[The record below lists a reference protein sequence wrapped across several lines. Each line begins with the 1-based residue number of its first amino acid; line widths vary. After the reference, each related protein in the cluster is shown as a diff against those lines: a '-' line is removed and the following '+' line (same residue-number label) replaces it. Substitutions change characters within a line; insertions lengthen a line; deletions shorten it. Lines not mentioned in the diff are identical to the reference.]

1 MRATELTLAEQAT
14 LTAGRDLW
22 STQPVERL
30 GVPSAVLTD
39 GPHGV
44 RMRRSTDELELG
56 DAVPATCFP
65 TASALAA
72 TWNLALL
79 EQVGVALGEEA
90 SAQQVSVLLGPGA
103 NIKRTPVC
111 GRNFEYFSEDPL
123 LSSALAA
130 AWISGVQSTG
140 VAASLKHFAAN
151 NQESRRYSIDT
162 LVDERALREIYLAS
176 FERAVVEARPAT
188 VMAAYNQVN
197 GVHASEHREL
207 LTTILRDEWGFDGL
221 VVSDWGA
228 VFDRA
233 LAVAAGCDLQM
244 PGFDGQGDAG
254 VVAAVQA
261 GRLAGAALE
270 ASAERMLRLIE
281 ATAGAREPGHP
292 YDVDAHHALARRA
305 SAEGTVLLKNDGG
318 LLPLAPSA
326 RVAVVGEFA
335 TVPRYQGA
343 GSSLMNPHRVD
354 DAFTAIS
361 ALVGADRVTY
371 AAGYLRNRDEV
382 QPALLDMARAEARD
396 ADVVLA
402 FVGLPEAYETE
413 GVDRAHLRLP
423 DSHDALVRALVEVNP
438 NVVVVLSNGAPVE
451 MPWVAQVP
459 AVVEAYL
466 GGQAGGGA
474 VADVLFGVAE
484 PGGRLAET
492 FPRRW
497 SDNPVS
503 ALPTGPRQVEYR
515 ESLYVGY
522 RYYDSVAAEV
532 LFPFGHGLGYTTFGY
547 AGLDLGPAQ
556 VDDGAELRVTVTV
569 TVTNTGDRAGS
580 EVVQLY
586 VHDVESSVFRPE
598 QELKAFA
605 KVWLAPGESQ
615 AVTLDLDRR
624 AFAVWDRQQH
634 GWTVEPGRF
643 EIRVGS
649 SSRDIRARAVL
660 EVASAGVEL
669 PPDRPALAPYRDLS
683 MSRGFDRAA
692 FQVLYGSPLPDNV
705 AERRGQYTMDTP
717 LAAMRQ
723 SLVARAL
730 VQVLRRAATKIV
742 GSDEDGP
749 MALLVDR
756 VVHEMPLRVL
766 PMLSQGKVGSP
777 VATALLAVANGRP
790 LAGAAK
796 VLAALRPLPGRQRA
810 GG

>member
-1 MRATELTLAEQAT
+1 MTEPTLAEKAM

-22 STQPVERL
+22 STQPVEVL
-30 GVPSAVLTD
+30 GVPSVVLTD

-44 RMRRSTDELELG
+44 RMQRSTDELELG
-56 DAVPATCFP
+56 DSVPATCFP

-72 TWNLALL
+72 SWNPDLV
-79 EQVGVALGEEA
+79 EEVGVALGEEA
-90 SAQQVSVLLGPGA
+90 RSQRVSVLLGPGA

-130 AWISGVQSTG
+130 AWIRGLQSTG

-176 FERAVVEARPAT
+176 FERAVVAARPAT

-197 GVHASEHREL
+197 GAHASEHREL
-207 LTTILRDEWGFDGL
+207 LTTILREEWGFDGL

-233 LAVAAGCDLQM
+233 PAIAAGCDLQM
-244 PGFDGQGDAG
+244 PGFDGQGDAD
-254 VVAAVQA
+254 VVTAVEE
-261 GRLAGAALE
+261 GRLARAALE
-270 ASAERMLRLIE
+270 ASVERVLRLIE
-281 ATAGAREPGHP
+281 TTARAREPGQT
-292 YDVDAHHALARRA
+292 YDMGAHHALARRA
-305 SAEGTVLLKNDGG
+305 AAEGTVLLKNDGG
-318 LLPLAPSA
+318 LLPLAASA

-335 TVPRYQGA
+335 KVPRYQGA
-343 GSSLMNPHRVD
+343 GSSLVNPHRLD
-354 DAFTAIS
+354 DAFTALV
-361 ALVGADRVTY
+361 ALLGAERVSY
-371 AAGYLRNRDEV
+371 APGYLRHRDDV
-382 QPALLDMARAEARD
+382 QPALLDGARGVARD
-396 ADVVLA
+396 ADAVLV

-413 GVDRAHLRLP
+413 GVDRSDLRLP
-423 DSHDALVRALVEVNP
+423 DTHDALVRALVEVNP

-451 MPWVAQVP
+451 MPWVGQVR
-459 AVVEAYL
+459 AVVEGYL
-466 GGQAGGGA
+466 GGQAGGSA

-497 SDNPVS
+497 ADNPVS

-522 RYYDSVAAEV
+522 RYYDSVGADV

-547 AGLDLGPAQ
+547 SGLDLGRVQ
-556 VDDGAELRVTVTV
+556 VADGEDLHVTATV

-586 VHDVESSVFRPE
+586 VHDVETSVFRPE
-598 QELKAFA
+598 QELKGFA
-605 KVWLAPGESQ
+605 KVRLEAGESR
-615 AVTLDLDRR
+615 AVTLGLDRR
-624 AFAVWDRQQH
+624 AFAVWDRH
-634 GWTVEPGRF
+634 RPGWAVEPGRF

-660 EVASAGVEL
+660 EVTSVGAA
-669 PPDRPALAPYRDLS
+669 PAPDRPELTPYRDLS

-692 FQVLYGSPLPDNV
+692 FQALYGSPLPGNV
-705 AERRGQYTMDTP
+705 AERRGEYTMDTP

-742 GSDEDGP
+742 GGDEGGP

-766 PMLSQGKVGSP
+766 PMLSQGKVGAP
-777 VATALLAVANGRP
+777 VAIALLAVANGRP

-796 VLAALRPLPGRQRA
+796 VLAALGPLPGRQRA

>member
-1 MRATELTLAEQAT
+1 MAELTLAEKAR

-22 STQPVERL
+22 SSQPVERL
-30 GVPSAVLTD
+30 GVPSVVLTD

-44 RMRRSTDELELG
+44 RMQRSTNDLELG
-56 DAVPATCFP
+56 DSVPATCFP

-72 TWNLALL
+72 SWNPDLVK
-79 EQVGVALGEEA
+79 EVGVALGEEA
-90 SAQQVSVLLGPGA
+90 RAQQVSVLLGPGA
-103 NIKRTPVC
+103 NIKRTPAC
-111 GRNFEYFSEDPL
+111 GRSFEYFSEDPL

-130 AWISGVQSTG
+130 AWIRGLQSTG

-176 FERAVVEARPAT
+176 FEGAVVEARPAT

-197 GVHASEHREL
+197 GVHMSEHREL
-207 LTTILRDEWGFDGL
+207 LTTILREEWGFDGL

-233 LAVAAGCDLQM
+233 LAIAAGCDLQM
-244 PGFDGQGDAG
+244 PGFAGQGDAG
-254 VVAAVQA
+254 VVAAVEQ
-261 GRLAGAALE
+261 GRLDRAALT
-270 ASAERMLRLIE
+270 ASVERMLRLVA
-281 ATAGAREPGHP
+281 ATARAREPGQT
-292 YDVDAHHALARRA
+292 YDVEAHHALARRA
-305 SAEGTVLLKNDGG
+305 AAEGTVLLKNDGG
-318 LLPLAPSA
+318 LLPLAASA

-335 TVPRYQGA
+335 KVPRYQGA
-343 GSSLMNPHRVD
+343 GSSLMSPLRLD
-354 DAFTAIS
+354 DACTAIS
-361 ALVGADRVTY
+361 ALVGANRVTY

-382 QPALLDMARAEARD
+382 QPALLDVARAAARD

-413 GVDRAHLRLP
+413 GVDRSDLRLP

-438 NVVVVLSNGAPVE
+438 NVVAVLSNGAPVE
-451 MPWVAQVP
+451 MPWVGQVP
-459 AVVEAYL
+459 AVVESYL
-466 GGQAGGGA
+466 GGQAGGSA
-474 VADVLFGVAE
+474 VAEVLFGVAE

-497 SDNPVS
+497 ANNPVS

-522 RYYDSVAAEV
+522 RYYDSVGADV

-547 AGLDLGPAQ
+547 SGLELGPVR
-556 VDDGAELRVTVTV
+556 VDGDDLHVTATV

-586 VHDVESSVFRPE
+586 VHDVETSVFRPE

-634 GWTVEPGRF
+634 GWAVEPGRF

-649 SSRDIRARAVL
+649 SSRDIRVRARL
-660 EVASAGVEL
+660 EVASGGAA
-669 PPDRPALAPYRDLS
+669 PAPDGPELAPYRDLS

-692 FQVLYGSPLPDNV
+692 FQALYGSALPGNV
-705 AERRGQYTMDTP
+705 TERRGEYTMDTP
-717 LAAMRQ
+717 LADMRQ
-723 SLVARAL
+723 SLVART
-730 VQVLRRAATKIV
+730 VVRVLRRAARKIV

-749 MALLVDR
+749 MARLVDR
-756 VVHEMPLRVL
+756 VVNEMPLRVL
-766 PMLSQGKVGSP
+766 PLLSQGKVSVP
-777 VATALLAVANGRP
+777 VASALLAVANGRP
-790 LAGAAK
+790 LAGATK
-796 VLAALRPLPGRQRA
+796 VLAALAPLPGRQRA

>member
-1 MRATELTLAEQAT
+1 MAELTLVEKAR

-22 STQPVERL
+22 SSQPVERV
-30 GVPSAVLTD
+30 GIPSVVLTD

-44 RMRRSTDELELG
+44 RMQRSTNDLELG

-72 TWNLALL
+72 TWNVDLVEA
-79 EQVGVALGEEA
+79 VGVALGEEA
-90 SAQQVSVLLGPGA
+90 RAQQVSVLLGPGA

-130 AWISGVQSTG
+130 AWIRGLQSTG
-140 VAASLKHFAAN
+140 VAGSLKHFAAN

-176 FERAVVEARPAT
+176 FEWAVVAARPAT

-197 GVHASEHREL
+197 GAHASEHREL
-207 LTTILRDEWGFDGL
+207 LTTILREEWGFDGL

-228 VFDRA
+228 VFDRVPA
-233 LAVAAGCDLQM
+233 IAAGCDLQM
-244 PGFDGQGDAG
+244 PGFAGHGDAA
-254 VVAAVQA
+254 VVAAVEE
-261 GRLAGAALE
+261 GRLPGAALD
-270 ASAERMLRLIE
+270 ASVERLLRLIE
-281 ATAGAREPGHP
+281 TTAGARAPGQT

-305 SAEGTVLLKNDGG
+305 AAEGTVLLKNDGG
-318 LLPLAPSA
+318 LLPVPTSG

-335 TVPRYQGA
+335 KVPRYQGA
-343 GSSLMNPHRVD
+343 GSSLMTPHRVD
-354 DAFTAIS
+354 DAFTTVQE
-361 ALVGADRVTY
+361 LVGADRVTY
-371 AAGYLRNRDEV
+371 APGYLRHRDDV
-382 QPALLDMARAEARD
+382 QPALLDGARAVAREAE
-396 ADVVLA
+396 VVLA

-413 GVDRAHLRLP
+413 GVDRSDLRLP

-451 MPWVAQVP
+451 MPWVGQVP
-459 AVVEAYL
+459 AVVEGYL

-474 VADVLFGVAE
+474 VADVLFGLAE

-497 SDNPVS
+497 ADNPVS

-522 RYYDSVAAEV
+522 RYYDTVAADV

-547 AGLDLGPAQ
+547 SGLDLGTVRVA
-556 VDDGAELRVTVTV
+556 DGEDLHVTATV

-605 KVWLAPGESQ
+605 KVRLEPGESR
-615 AVTLDLDRR
+615 AVTLGLDRR
-624 AFAVWDRQQH
+624 AFAVWDRH
-634 GWTVEPGRF
+634 RPGWAVEPGRF

-660 EVASAGVEL
+660 EVGPGGAA
-669 PPDRPALAPYRDLS
+669 PAPDEPELAPYRDLT
-683 MSRGFDRAA
+683 MARGFDRAA
-692 FQVLYGSPLPDNV
+692 FQALYGSPLPDNST
-705 AERRGQYTMDTP
+705 ARRGEYTMDTP
-717 LAAMRQ
+717 LADMRQ
-723 SLVARAL
+723 SWVARTVML
-730 VQVLRRAATKIV
+730 VLRRAAMRIV

-749 MALLVDR
+749 MARLVDR
-756 VVHEMPLRVL
+756 VVNEMPLRVL
-766 PMLSQGKVGSP
+766 PMLSQGKVSGP

-790 LAGAAK
+790 LAGATK
-796 VLAALRPLPGRQRA
+796 VLAALGRPPGGQR
-810 GG
+810 G

>member
-1 MRATELTLAEQAT
+1 MRGKVR
-14 LTAGRDLW
+14 LTAGYDLW
-22 STQPVERL
+22 STQPVEGL
-30 GVPSAVLTD
+30 GVPSVVLTD

-44 RMRRSTDELELG
+44 RMQRSTDELELG
-56 DAVPATCFP
+56 DSVPATCFP

-72 TWNLALL
+72 SWNPDLV

-90 SAQQVSVLLGPGA
+90 RAQRVSVLLGPGA

-130 AWISGVQSTG
+130 AWIRGLQSTG

-176 FERAVVEARPAT
+176 FERAVVAARPAT

-197 GVHASEHREL
+197 GAHASEHRQL
-207 LTTILRDEWGFDGL
+207 LTTILREEWGFDGL

-228 VFDRA
+228 VFDRVPA
-233 LAVAAGCDLQM
+233 IAAGCDLQM
-244 PGFDGQGDAG
+244 PGFDGQGDAE
-254 VVAAVQA
+254 VVTALEE
-261 GRLAGAALE
+261 GRLARAALE
-270 ASAERMLRLIE
+270 ASVERMLRLIE
-281 ATAGAREPGHP
+281 TTARAREPGQT
-292 YDVDAHHALARRA
+292 YDMDAHHALARRA
-305 SAEGTVLLKNDGG
+305 AAEGTVLLKNDGG
-318 LLPLAPSA
+318 LLPLAASA

-335 TVPRYQGA
+335 KVPRYQGA
-343 GSSLMNPHRVD
+343 GSSLVNPHRLD
-354 DAFTAIS
+354 DAFTALG
-361 ALVGADRVTY
+361 ALLGAERVSY
-371 AAGYLRNRDEV
+371 APGYLRHRDDV
-382 QPALLDMARAEARD
+382 QPALLDGARGVARD
-396 ADVVLA
+396 ADVVLV

-413 GVDRAHLRLP
+413 GVDRSDLRLP

-451 MPWVAQVP
+451 MPWVGQVR
-459 AVVEAYL
+459 AVVEGYL
-466 GGQAGGGA
+466 GGQAGGSA

-497 SDNPVS
+497 ADNPVS

-522 RYYDSVAAEV
+522 RYYDSVGADV

-547 AGLDLGPAQ
+547 SELDLGRVEVA
-556 VDDGAELRVTVTV
+556 DGEDLLVTATV

-586 VHDVESSVFRPE
+586 VHDVETSVFRPE
-598 QELKAFA
+598 QELKGFA
-605 KVWLAPGESQ
+605 KVRLEPGESG
-615 AVTLDLDRR
+615 AVTLGLDRR
-624 AFAVWDRQQH
+624 AFAVWDRH
-634 GWTVEPGRF
+634 RPGWAVEPGRF

-660 EVASAGVEL
+660 EVTSAGAA
-669 PPDRPALAPYRDLS
+669 PAPDRPELAPYRDLS

-692 FQVLYGSPLPDNV
+692 FQALYGSPLPGNV
-705 AERRGQYTMDTP
+705 AERRGEYTMDTP

-723 SLVARAL
+723 SMVARAL

-742 GSDEDGP
+742 GGDEGGP
-749 MALLVDR
+749 MAMLVDR

-766 PMLSQGKVGSP
+766 PMLSQGKVGAP
-777 VATALLAVANGRP
+777 VAIALLAVANGRP

-796 VLAALRPLPGRQRA
+796 VLAALGPLPGRQRA

>member
-1 MRATELTLAEQAT
+1 MGQQLRLAEQVA

-22 STQPVERL
+22 SSQPVERL
-30 GVPSAVLTD
+30 GVPSVVLTD

-44 RMRRSTDELELG
+44 RMQRSTNGRELG
-56 DAVPATCFP
+56 DSVPATCFP

-72 TWNLALL
+72 SWNPGLV
-79 EQVGVALGEEA
+79 EEVGVALGEEA
-90 SAQQVSVLLGPGA
+90 RAQQVSVLLGPGA

-130 AWISGVQSTG
+130 AWIRGLQSTG

-151 NQESRRYSIDT
+151 NQESRRYGIDT

-207 LTTILRDEWGFDGL
+207 LTTILREEWGFDGL

-233 LAVAAGCDLQM
+233 PAIAAGCDLQM
-244 PGFDGQGDAG
+244 PGFAGQGDAG
-254 VVAAVQA
+254 VVAAVQE
-261 GRLAGAALE
+261 GRLASAALE
-270 ASAERMLRLIE
+270 ASVKRLLRLIE
-281 ATAGAREPGHP
+281 ATAGAREPGHT
-292 YDVDAHHALARRA
+292 YDVGAHHALARRA
-305 SAEGTVLLKNDGG
+305 AAEGTVLLKNEGG
-318 LLPLAPSA
+318 LLPLATST

-361 ALVGADRVTY
+361 ELVGEDRVTY

-382 QPALLDMARAEARD
+382 QPALLDVARAAARD

-413 GVDRAHLRLP
+413 GVDRADLRLP

-451 MPWVAQVP
+451 MPWVAHVP
-459 AVVEAYL
+459 AVVEGYL
-466 GGQAGGGA
+466 GGQAGGSA
-474 VADVLFGVAE
+474 AADVLFGAVE

-497 SDNPVS
+497 ADNPVS

-522 RYYDSVAAEV
+522 RYYDTVGADV

-547 AGLDLGPAQ
+547 SGLDLGRAQ
-556 VDDGAELRVTVTV
+556 VVDGAEPLVNVTVTL
-569 TVTNTGDRAGS
+569 TNTGDRAGA

-605 KVWLAPGESQ
+605 KVRLAPGESQ

-624 AFAVWDRQQH
+624 AFAVWDRKQH
-634 GWTVEPGRF
+634 GWAVEPGRF

-649 SSRDIRARAVL
+649 SSRDIRARADL
-660 EVASAGVEL
+660 EVAPGRAT
-669 PPDRPALAPYRDLS
+669 PAPDRPGLAPYRDLS
-683 MSRGFDRAA
+683 MSHGFDRAA
-692 FQVLYGSPLPDNV
+692 FQVLYGSPLPGNV
-705 AERRGQYTMDTP
+705 AERRGEYTMDTP

-730 VQVLRRAATKIV
+730 VQVLLRAATKIV
-742 GSDEDGP
+742 GGDQDGP

-756 VVHEMPLRVL
+756 AVHEMPLRVL
-766 PMLSQGKVGSP
+766 PMLSQGKVGAP

-790 LAGAAK
+790 LAAAAT
-796 VLAALRPLPGRQRA
+796 VLATLVPGRQRL